1 MTGVPHASR
10 STATLM
16 LQLLLWAWLI
26 ALSVAIVVSF
36 RVAGDLARRQNLDAA
51 QAQVQQLD
59 TRVAELAEAVE
70 ALQARPEAVTVAAL
84 QGIRQNLDA
93 RLGQIEQA
101 LSERATTDALTAV
114 RSELDQVRARQAA
127 RPSATAQLR
136 PTSAAAAAAQE
147 EPIPFQ
153 VIGAELRAGQRSLS
167 VAPAGVGWSP
177 AQIQVVLPGEAVGQ
191 WRLDAIDGKSAVFRL
206 GEQTRRLAIP

>member
-10 STATLM
+10 STATLV

-26 ALSVAIVVSF
+26 ALSVATVISF
-36 RVAGDLARRQNLDAA
+36 RVAGDLAGRQQLDAA
-51 QAQVQQLD
+51 QAQVKQLD
-59 TRVAELAEAVE
+59 TRVAELAEAIE
-70 ALQARPEAVTVAAL
+70 ALQAMPEAATAAAL
-84 QGIRQNLDA
+84 HGIRQSLDA

-114 RSELDQVRARQAA
+114 RSELDLVKARQAA
-127 RPSATAQLR
+127 RSSATAQLR
-136 PTSAAAAAAQE
+136 STRPAAADAQE

-177 AQIQVVLPGEAVGQ
+177 AQIQVVLPGETVGQ
-191 WRLDAIDGKSAVFRL
+191 WRLDAIDGKTAVFRL